1 VWDGLPITKCRLKE
15 RLPQAGNNEVVLISP
30 MPRILAPTTCTI
42 AYFSMEVAVDPA
54 IHTYNGG
61 LGILAGDTLRA
72 AADLGTP
79 MIGMT
84 LLYRKGYF
92 RQHLDEQGNQ
102 TESPVDWAPEE
113 FLQPMQPQITVTIEG
128 RKVQVR
134 AWRYTLHGVSNHNVH
149 VYFLDTAL
157 PENSPWDQTLTDS
170 LYGGDPH
177 YRLCQEVILGP
188 GGFKMLHALGYDNV
202 QVYHMNE
209 GHSALLTMALLE
221 QITDGRGIRLAT
233 QADREAVRKLCVF
246 TTHTPVPAGQDQF
259 PRDLVCQ
266 VLGEEPT
273 GALETAGCS
282 LNGVL
287 NMTHLALVFSRYI
300 NGVSMRHEKISRGM
314 FPGYPINSVTNGVH
328 GTTWASLPFRRLYD
342 KHIPMWRHDN
352 LYLRYAMGIPLDDI
366 GQAHSEAKQDLL
378 AEVKRRTNVQLDPN
392 MMTIGFARR
401 AAMYKRADLLFSD
414 LSRLKS
420 IATQAGPFQVIYGGK
435 SHPWDGGGKALIRAI
450 FQAAEALRDTVQV
463 VYLEE
468 YDMALAKYLCAGV
481 DLWLNTP
488 QKPAEASGTSGMKAA
503 LNGVPSLSILDGWWI
518 EGNVEGVTGWAIGDS
533 WETESNP
540 AKETASL
547 YDKLERVVL
556 PMYYTRPI
564 EFAKVM
570 RSVIALN
577 GSFYNAQR
585 MLSQY
590 VENAYVGRGR
600 VCK

>member
-1 VWDGLPITKCRLKE
+1 MDKLTV
-15 RLPQAGNNEVVLISP
+15 
-30 MPRILAPTTCTI
+30 

-54 IHTYNGG
+54 IPTYNGG

-72 AADLGTP
+72 AADLSVP

-92 RQHLDEQGNQ
+92 RQHLDERGNQ
-102 TESPVDWAPEE
+102 IEIPVDWAPVE
-113 FLQPMQPQITVTIEG
+113 FLQPMQPRITATIEG
-128 RKVQVR
+128 RKVQVQ
-134 AWRYTLHGVSNHNVH
+134 AWRYTLRGFSNHDVH

-157 PENSPWDQTLTDS
+157 PENSPWDQTLTDY

-177 YRLCQEVILGP
+177 YRLCQEVLLGL
-188 GGFKMLHALGYDNV
+188 GGFSMLHALGYDNI

-209 GHSALLTMALLE
+209 GHSALLTIALLE
-221 QITDGRGIRLAT
+221 QITDGRGIRSAT
-233 QADREAVRKLCVF
+233 QADREAVRKRCVF

-266 VLGEEPT
+266 VLGKEPT
-273 GALETAGCS
+273 GALETTGCF
-282 LNGVL
+282 LNSVL

-300 NGVSMRHEKISRGM
+300 NGVSMRHEQISRGM

-328 GTTWASLPFRRLYD
+328 GATWASLPFRRLYD
-342 KHIPMWRHDN
+342 KHIPRWRRDN
-352 LYLRYAMGIPLDDI
+352 LYLRYAMSIPLDDI

-378 AEVKRRTNVQLDPN
+378 AEVKRRTNVQLDPA

-414 LSRLKS
+414 LNRLKR
-420 IATQAGPFQVIYGGK
+420 IATQTGPFQVIYGGK
-435 SHPWDGGGKALIRAI
+435 SHPWDGEGKAIIQAI
-450 FQAAEALRDTVQV
+450 FQAAEALRDTVRV

-468 YDMALAKYLCAGV
+468 YDMALAEYMCAGV

-488 QKPAEASGTSGMKAA
+488 EKPAEASGTSGMKAA

-533 WETESNP
+533 WEAESNP
-540 AKETASL
+540 AEETASL
-547 YDKLERVVL
+547 YDKLERVIL

-564 EFAKVM
+564 EFAKVR

-585 MLSQY
+585 MVFQY
-590 VENAYVGRGR
+590 VENAYVAEEECVSDAVEKGSC
-600 VCK
+600 VI

>member
-1 VWDGLPITKCRLKE
+1 M
-15 RLPQAGNNEVVLISP
+15 QA
-30 MPRILAPTTCTI
+30 R
-42 AYFSMEVAVDPA
+42 
-54 IHTYNGG
+54 
-61 LGILAGDTLRA
+61 
-72 AADLGTP
+72 
-79 MIGMT
+79 
-84 LLYRKGYF
+84 
-92 RQHLDEQGNQ
+92 
-102 TESPVDWAPEE
+102 
-113 FLQPMQPQITVTIEG
+113 ITVTIEG

-134 AWRYTLHGVSNHNVH
+134 PWRYTLHGVSNYDVH

-157 PENSPWDQTLTDS
+157 PENSPYDQTLTDF

-177 YRLCQEVILGP
+177 YRLCQEVLLGL
-188 GGFKMLHALGYDNV
+188 GGSSMLHALGYDNI

-209 GHSALLTMALLE
+209 GHSALLTIALLE
-221 QITDGRGIRLAT
+221 QVTDGRGIRSAT
-233 QADREAVRKLCVF
+233 QADREAVRKRCVF

-259 PRDLVCQ
+259 PRDLVQQ
-266 VLGEEPT
+266 VLGEELT
-273 GALETAGCS
+273 GALETTGCS

-328 GTTWASLPFRRLYD
+328 AATWASLPFRCLYD
-342 KHIPMWRHDN
+342 KHIPRWRRDN
-352 LYLRYAMGIPLDDI
+352 LYLRYAMSIPLEEI
-366 GQAHSEAKQDLL
+366 VQAHLQAKQDLL
-378 AEVKRRTNVQLDPN
+378 AEVKRRTNIQLDPTI
-392 MMTIGFARR
+392 MTIGFARR
-401 AAMYKRADLLFSD
+401 ATMYKRANLLFSD

-420 IATQAGPFQVIYGGK
+420 IATQVGPFQVIYGGK

-450 FQAAEALRDTVQV
+450 FQAAESLRDTVRV

-468 YDMALAKYLCAGV
+468 YDMALANYLCAGV

-488 QKPAEASGTSGMKAA
+488 EKPAEASGTSGMKAA

-533 WETESNP
+533 WEVESNS
-540 AKETASL
+540 AEETASL
-547 YDKLERVVL
+547 YDKLERVIL

-570 RSVIALN
+570 RSAIALN

-585 MLSQY
+585 MVFQY
-590 VENAYVGRGR
+590 VENAYVAEEESVSNAVEKGSGAI
-600 VCK
+600 